1 MYRNDAPTAYW
12 RDQMIQWGP
21 RVVFAILILIVTH
34 FVAKAVQ
41 WGVAKAIDRVP
52 VLKRHPQTGG
62 ESVGVELG
70 RLVYWL
76 VWLVGLIAAL
86 QPLGLSG
93 VLTPVTSLT
102 NEVFAFLPR
111 LLGAGLFFFAG
122 LILARIVRHVIEAA
136 LGALNIERLLGRAGI
151 SIGEPPLAVDQT
163 GVATEGAAP
172 VRSSIARAVGVIV
185 SATIII
191 FAAIAALQILEISAI
206 SDPATAMLNSIAL
219 AIPRVLAAL
228 VWLAIAF
235 LIGRWVK
242 TLIETVLP
250 SLGFD
255 DSVRALG
262 IMPGSSNPS
271 RVIGAIAMTAI
282 LLAAAIE
289 AARQLGGDSVAAL
302 LFQITEL
309 GGKVIFGTVII
320 VAGLFLAR
328 ILSSLVGSSTG
339 EAGYAQ
345 TVVKYAIIALF
356 TAIGLTFMGLAD
368 QIVMLAFGLILGSA
382 AVATAIAFGLGGRD
396 AAARILEQWAEEQ
409 APPTR
414 LPPPRLRSER
424 PPEPPTAPEP
434 PAPPERPTPPSPPDD
449 DGQPP
454 LV

>member
-1 MYRNDAPTAYW
+1 MYTSDAPAAYW
-12 RDQMIQWGP
+12 RDQLVLWGP
-21 RVVFAILILIVTH
+21 KVLLAILILVVTH
-34 FVAKAVQ
+34 FI
-41 WGVAKAIDRVP
+41 AKAIQWAVARGIDKVP
-52 VLKRHPQTGG
+52 VLKRHPQAGG
-62 ESVGVELG
+62 QSVGIELG
-70 RLVYWL
+70 RLAYWL

-151 SIGEPPLAVDQT
+151 SIGEPPLAVDES
-163 GVATEGAAP
+163 GVASEGVAP
-172 VRSSIARAVGVIV
+172 ARSSIARAVGVTV

-191 FAAIAALQILEISAI
+191 FAAIGALQILQISAI
-206 SDPATAMLNSIAL
+206 SDPATAMLNTIAL

-242 TLIETVLP
+242 TLVETVLP

-262 IMPGSSNPS
+262 IMPASSNPS
-271 RVIGAIAMTAI
+271 RVVGAIALTAI

-302 LFQITEL
+302 LFQITAL

-320 VAGLFLAR
+320 VVGLFLAR
-328 ILSSLVGSSTG
+328 ILASLVGSSTG

-345 TVVKYAIIALF
+345 TIVKYAIIALF
-356 TAIGLTFMGLAD
+356 TAIGLMFMGLAD
-368 QIVMLAFGLILGSA
+368 QIVMMAFGLILGSA
-382 AVATAIAFGLGGRD
+382 AVATALAFGLGGRD
-396 AAARILEQWAEEQ
+396 AAARILEQWADERT
-409 APPTR
+409 PPAR
-414 LPPPRLRSER
+414 LPPPRIRKAPSE
-424 PPEPPTAPEP
+424 
-434 PAPPERPTPPSPPDD
+434 DD
-449 DGQPP
+449 TQPP

>member
-1 MYRNDAPTAYW
+1 MYRSDAPTAYW
-12 RDQMIQWGP
+12 RDQLIEWGP
-21 RVVFAILILIVTH
+21 RVVFAILILVVTH
-34 FVAKAVQ
+34 FVAKAIQ
-41 WGVAKAIDRVP
+41 WAVARAIDKMP
-52 VLKRHPQTGG
+52 VLKRHPQAGG
-62 ESVGVELG
+62 QSVGVELG
-70 RLVYWL
+70 RLAYWL

-151 SIGEPPLAVDQT
+151 SIGDPPLAVDQT
-163 GVATEGAAP
+163 GVASEGTAP
-172 VRSSIARAVGVIV
+172 ARSSIAKAVGITV
-185 SATIII
+185 SAVIII
-191 FAAIAALQILEISAI
+191 FAAIGALQILQISAI
-206 SDPATAMLNSIAL
+206 SDPATAMLNTIAL

-242 TLIETVLP
+242 TLVETVLP

-262 IMPGSSNPS
+262 IMPASSNPS
-271 RVIGAIAMTAI
+271 KIVGAIAMTAI

-302 LFQITEL
+302 LFQITAL

-320 VAGLFLAR
+320 VVGLFLAR
-328 ILSSLVGSSTG
+328 IMASLVGSSTG
-339 EAGYAQ
+339 ESGYAQ
-345 TVVKYAIIALF
+345 TIVKYAIVALF

-368 QIVMLAFGLILGSA
+368 QIVMMAFGLILGSA
-382 AVATAIAFGLGGRD
+382 AVATALAFGLGGRD
-396 AAARILEQWAEEQ
+396 AAARILEQWADERT
-409 APPTR
+409 PPAR
-414 LPPPRLRSER
+414 LPPPRIRK
-424 PPEPPTAPEP
+424 
-434 PAPPERPTPPSPPDD
+434 APPEDD
-449 DGQPP
+449 TQPP
-454 LV
+454 PV

>member
-1 MYRNDAPTAYW
+1 MIERTNMYRSDAPTAYW
-12 RDQMIQWGP
+12 RDQLIEWGP

-52 VLKRHPQTGG
+52 VLKRHPQSGG
-62 ESVGVELG
+62 QSVGVELG
-70 RLVYWL
+70 RLAYWL

-163 GVATEGAAP
+163 GVATEAAAP
-172 VRSSIARAVGVIV
+172 VRGSIARAAGVIIY
-185 SATIII
+185 APILI
-191 FAAIAALQILEISAI
+191 FAAIGALQILGISAI
-206 SDPATAMLNSIAL
+206 SDPATAMLNTIAL

-262 IMPGSSNPS
+262 IMPASSNPS
-271 RVIGAIAMTAI
+271 RVVGAIAMTAI

-382 AVATAIAFGLGGRD
+382 AVATALAVGLRRRE
-396 AAARILEQWAEEQ
+396 AAAGMLERH
-409 APPTR
+409 PD
-414 LPPPRLRSER
+414 PR
-424 PPEPPTAPEP
+424 
-434 PAPPERPTPPSPPDD
+434 
-449 DGQPP
+449 
-454 LV
+454 

>member
-1 MYRNDAPTAYW
+1 MYQTQPPAQYW
-12 RDQMIQWGP
+12 QNQLVEWGP
-21 RVVFAILILIVTH
+21 KVLFAILILVVTH

-41 WGVAKAIDRVP
+41 WAIAKLVDRLP
-52 VLKRHPQTGG
+52 VLKRHPGVGG
-62 ESVGVELG
+62 DSVGKELG
-70 RLVYWL
+70 RLAYWL

-93 VLTPVTSLT
+93 VLTPVTSMT

-122 LILARIVRHVIEAA
+122 LILARIVRHIIEAA
-136 LGALNIERLLGRAGI
+136 LGALNLERLAGRAGLKLGD
-151 SIGEPPLAVDQT
+151 SPVAVDT
-163 GVATEGAAP
+163 VGVASEGAAP
-172 VRSSIARAVGVIV
+172 ARSSIARAVGVTA

-191 FAAIAALQILEISAI
+191 FAAIGALQILQVSAI
-206 SDPATAMLNSIAL
+206 SDPATAMLNTIAL
-219 AIPRVLAAL
+219 AIPRVVAAL

-255 DSVRALG
+255 NSVRALG
-262 IMPGSSNPS
+262 IMPASANPS
-271 RVIGAIAMTAI
+271 RVVGAVAMTAI
-282 LLAAAIE
+282 LLGAAIE

-320 VAGLFLAR
+320 VVGLFLAR
-328 ILSSLVGSSTG
+328 ILAALVGSSTG

-345 TVVKYAIIALF
+345 TIVKYAILALF

-368 QIVMLAFGLILGSA
+368 QIVMMAFGLILGAA

-396 AAARILEQWAEEQ
+396 FAARMLDQWQ
-409 APPTR
+409 MDQMRPP
-414 LPPPRLRSER
+414 PPIPPRLKRA
-424 PPEPPTAPEP
+424 AP
-434 PAPPERPTPPSPPDD
+434 ATDD
-449 DGQPP
+449 DAQPP